1 MHEGISFCY
10 KAGVF
15 CVCIEKAYAH
25 MPAPVPAHV
34 PASVPNLLARARA
47 RARARVR
54 ACLDMCA
61 QIRVIGCERKGE

>member
-1 MHEGISFCY
+1 VHEGISFCY

-34 PASVPNLLARARA
+34 PASVPNLLARS
-47 RARARVR
+47 RARARVC

-61 QIRVIGCERKGE
+61 QIRVIGHERKGE